1 MLRKQQQV
9 GDAWRRPYGVIAPGT
24 GLPPSLRLWRT
35 SPQEEDVTGKP
46 ECDWRRQFGPGAVIQ
61 RVRPKESF
69 ANLANPHKGT
79 TTFQRFNGDPLYEGN
94 RWNDRVAPVEFGASR
109 GRNAP
114 PTVAGGKL
122 LPNMRRA
129 ERRRGEGNAA
139 FGGTANGPR
148 YPETTIA
155 YCRWIWSV
163 MEPEKGRYRWDIID
177 GALETARARGQTL
190 QVRMQPYAGDDLPQW
205 FWELGG
211 LRQKKPT
218 EYKFREP
225 DINHP
230 LYIKHWTEFIRAFGR
245 RYDGHPDLESFD
257 IAYGGPWGEGGGNS
271 NAETAKKIVDVYL
284 RSFRR
289 TQLVSM
295 IGTHACAYAATR
307 KNRRIGWRADCYGDV
322 RMNAEGLVPSGQRW
336 CHMYDAYPKEVAL
349 GGIAEAW
356 RRGPVT
362 LETCWTVG
370 HWFEQE
376 WDLDW
381 IIEQGYKYHLSVF
394 MPKSCY
400 IPEEWMPKIEE
411 FNRRMGYRFVLR
423 QMILPIEVRAG
434 RPAKVEVFLE
444 NVGCAPIYRRYR
456 WAYRFRQNGR
466 EEVVCSRQDIREWMP
481 GHTWFEERVAAPGW
495 LRPGTAKV
503 EVGIVGE
510 ASSGQEASSCPMRPR
525 VRLAVEGVREDGW
538 YPAAFV
544 EVV

>member
-9 GDAWRRPYGVIAPGT
+9 GDAWRRPYGVIAPGP
-24 GLPPSLRLWRT
+24 GL
-35 SPQEEDVTGKP
+35 PQEEDVTGKP

-69 ANLANPHKGT
+69 ANLGNPHKGT

-94 RWNDRVAPVEFGASR
+94 RWNDRVAPLEFR
-109 GRNAP
+109 P
-114 PTVAGGKL
+114 FD
-122 LPNMRRA
+122 
-129 ERRRGEGNAA
+129 GNL
-139 FGGTANGPR
+139 ANPR
-148 YPETTIA
+148 YPDTTIA

-190 QVRMQPYAGDDLPQW
+190 QVRMQPYASDDLPQW
-205 FWELGG
+205 FWEVGG
-211 LRQKKPT
+211 VRQRKPT

-230 LYIKHWTEFIRAFGR
+230 LYIKHWTEFIRAFGQ
-245 RYDGHPDLESFD
+245 RYDGHADLESFD

-271 NAETAKKIVDVYL
+271 TAETAKKVVDAYL

-295 IGTHACAYAATR
+295 IGTHGCAYAATR
-307 KNRRIGWRADCYGDV
+307 KNRRTGWRADCYGDV
-322 RMNAEGLVPSGQRW
+322 RMNAERLVPQGQRW
-336 CHMYDAYPKEVAL
+336 CHMYDAYPKEVAK

-370 HWFEQE
+370 HWFEQG

-400 IPEEWMPKIEE
+400 VPEEWMPRIEE

-434 RPAKVEVFLE
+434 RPMKVEVFVD

-495 LRPGTAKV
+495 LRTGAAKV
-503 EVGIVGE
+503 EVGIVEWQGQAPAEQRGFGAE
-510 ASSGQEASSCPMRPR
+510 ASEATSSCPTRPR
-525 VRLAVEGVREDGW
+525 VKLAAEGVREDGW
-538 YPAAFV
+538 YPVAFV

>member
-1 MLRKQQQV
+1 M
-9 GDAWRRPYGVIAPGT
+9 
-24 GLPPSLRLWRT
+24 
-35 SPQEEDVTGKP
+35 TGKP

-69 ANLANPHKGT
+69 ANLGNPHKGT

-94 RWNDRVAPVEFGASR
+94 RWNDRVAPVEFER
-109 GRNAP
+109 QE
-114 PTVAGGKL
+114 PT
-122 LPNMRRA
+122 A
-129 ERRRGEGNAA
+129 EAMGGEGRLKPAVP
-139 FGGTANGPR
+139 GNGPR

-177 GALETARARGQTL
+177 GALEAARVRGQTL

-211 LRQKKPT
+211 VRQRKPT

-230 LYIKHWTEFIRAFGR
+230 LYIEHWGEFIRGFGQ

-271 NAETAKKIVDVYL
+271 TAETAKKVVDVYL
-284 RSFRR
+284 RSFHK

-295 IGTHACAYAATR
+295 IGTHGCAYAATR

-322 RMNAEGLVPSGQRW
+322 RMNAEGLVLPGQRW

-356 RRGPVT
+356 KRGPVT

-370 HWFEQE
+370 HWYEQG

-381 IIEQGYKYHLSVF
+381 IIEQGYEYHLSVF

-434 RPAKVEVFLE
+434 RPMRVEVFMD

-466 EEVVCSRQDIREWMP
+466 EEVVCSRQDIREWLP
-481 GHTWFEERVAAPGW
+481 GHTWFEEQVAAPGW

-503 EVGIVGE
+503 EVGVVGTGVHPQMNADGHRSAAFGGTARG
-510 ASSGQEASSCPMRPR
+510 ASRSHGKGQELKLVPYEPK
-525 VRLAVEGVREDGW
+525 VRLAVEGVRDDGW
-538 YPAAFV
+538 YPAGMV
-544 EVV
+544 EVVAT